1 MTKKIRSKVTEVLK
15 NLSEITLL
23 MTQSCC
29 AIVKFILEGKTIQA
43 VPKYSIRL
51 QKKEIL
57 EESNDLNFEQI
68 YTKST
73 NIYNTK

>member
-43 VPKYSIRL
+43 VLEFSLRPQGMQFL
-51 QKKEIL
+51 L
-57 EESNDLNFEQI
+57 FEESNNLNFD
-68 YTKST
+68 
-73 NIYNTK
+73 